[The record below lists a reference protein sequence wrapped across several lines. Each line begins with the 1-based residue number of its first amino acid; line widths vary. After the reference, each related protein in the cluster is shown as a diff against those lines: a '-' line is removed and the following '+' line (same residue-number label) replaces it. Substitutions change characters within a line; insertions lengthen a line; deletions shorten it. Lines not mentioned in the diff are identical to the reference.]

1 MLEFITKPW
10 AQKTY
15 ALASASAM
23 PVSQKAAAIV
33 ASKIPGGSEALRNY
47 VQREEPAKREVRVK
61 ARIFRDPVRYETISD
76 ALLDTIYD
84 IRTPEQGTDQIL
96 EGLRETR

>member
-1 MLEFITKPW
+1 M
-10 AQKTY
+10 
-15 ALASASAM
+15 
-23 PVSQKAAAIV
+23 
-33 ASKIPGGSEALRNY
+33 
-47 VQREEPAKREVRVK
+47 K